1 MGPDYSKGSVPLH
14 LFNFDSRNVC
24 RKGHVFREG
33 FYMDLFFTLEQII
46 SALPQLY
53 GREAEVIVRCTKM
66 LHNRRDYLRRRAKVR
81 QSS

>member
-1 MGPDYSKGSVPLH
+1 MFSESVL
-14 LFNFDSRNVC
+14 C
-24 RKGHVFREG
+24 
-33 FYMDLFFTLEQII
+33 FTFTQII

-81 QSS
+81 VHRLKDLNLLIACIMINQT

>member
-1 MGPDYSKGSVPLH
+1 MGPDYSEGSV
-14 LFNFDSRNVC
+14 LFICLISINKMYEE
-24 RKGHVFREG
+24 KGMFSESD
-33 FYMDLFFTLEQII
+33 FTSLLFTLEQII

-53 GREAEVIVRCTKM
+53 GREAEVVVRCTKM

>member
-1 MGPDYSKGSVPLH
+1 MNGDKVMFSESIL
-14 LFNFDSRNVC
+14 C
-24 RKGHVFREG
+24 
-33 FYMDLFFTLEQII
+33 FTFTQII

-81 QSS
+81 VHRLKDLNLLIACIMMNQT